1 MEYPMADKS
10 VQQVVD
16 TFVNDLRDALKV
28 ERDQQLLEFFQKSG
42 MDVGFGD
49 KPVARK
55 KTTSRSI
62 SKPCPVD
69 GCDKMAAPRHQM
81 VCKEHSTTL
90 SREEILMA
98 RDKAEKPGGI
108 WYELKQGK
116 KRKSKKRKGA

>member
-16 TFVNDLRDALKV
+16 AFVNDLRDALRM
-28 ERDQQLLEFFQKSG
+28 ERDQQLAEFLQQSG
-42 MDVGFGD
+42 VNLNFGD

-55 KTTSRSI
+55 KTSTRSI

-81 VCKEHSTTL
+81 VCKEHSASL

-108 WYELKQGK
+108 WYKLKAKK
-116 KRKSKKRKGA
+116 KRRKKRA